1 MANVTIANLPSAIA
15 LNGTEQIPAVQSG
28 TTVRLTAAQLAAYA
42 QSTFGGVSSFS
53 AGSIGLSPSVPS
65 TGAISLSG
73 VLNTA
78 SGGTGLSLATP
89 PANGRTPAI
98 TFGAGRFT

>member
-42 QSTFGGVSSFS
+42 QSTFNVVTSFS
-53 AGSIGLSPSVPS
+53 AGSTGLTPVAATS
-65 TGAISLSG
+65 GAITLG
-73 VLNTA
+73 GILNPA
-78 SGGTGLSLATP
+78 SGGTGVN
-89 PANGRTPAI
+89 NGS
-98 TFGAGRFT
+98 